1 MQTLY
6 YSTSN
11 WIRHTDNI
19 VDLEQYRRKL
29 SQAEDHQPAEGPELI
44 VLPQPSAP
52 RTRRSQRL
60 RRRALLLDAWA
71 EHGGSWIN
79 RPSYLACG
87 AGGLI
92 RRRIRFSRTLPAA
105 LDQTGAPDGSASKSL
120 RRSTGG
126 RVRRP
131 ARSPPRD
138 VSPAIP

>member
-29 SQAEDHQPAEGPELI
+29 SQPEDHQPAEGPELI

-71 EHGGSWIN
+71 SMGVLVMTLTFAL
-79 RPSYLACG
+79 RALA
-87 AGGLI
+87 
-92 RRRIRFSRTLPAA
+92 
-105 LDQTGAPDGSASKSL
+105 
-120 RRSTGG
+120 
-126 RVRRP
+126 V
-131 ARSPPRD
+131 
-138 VSPAIP
+138 